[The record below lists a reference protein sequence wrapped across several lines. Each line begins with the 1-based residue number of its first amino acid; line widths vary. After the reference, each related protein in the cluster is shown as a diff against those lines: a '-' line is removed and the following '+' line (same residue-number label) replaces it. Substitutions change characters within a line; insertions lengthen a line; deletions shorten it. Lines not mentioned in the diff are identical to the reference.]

1 MTMARQEQIDLVN
14 RLVEEYKVRGNQE
27 SLVQLIEEFDKFLK
41 KQASRFC
48 NYYKGVYPWDVAVQ
62 EARVIFYDLVEE
74 FTIGGDAYFTVYI
87 QRKLPLRLRYFF
99 IKEIKR
105 RSRDLS
111 HSDEQFKEKGLLG
124 EAPDEINDVLENI
137 DNQKRLNEIYEAL
150 DNPDVL
156 TDRERDM
163 VIRNIIHQES
173 HESIAREYGI
183 SRSRVSRI
191 IKASI
196 GKIQSEVKYRE

>member
-1 MTMARQEQIDLVN
+1 MARQEQIDLVN
-14 RLVEEYKVRGNQE
+14 RLVEEYKIQGNQE
-27 SLVQLIEEFDKFLK
+27 SLVELMGEFDKYLK

-48 NYYKGVYPWDVAVQ
+48 NYYKGVHSWETAVQ
-62 EARVIFYDLVEE
+62 EARVIFYNLVKE

-111 HSDEQFKEKGLLG
+111 YSDEQFKEKGLLG
-124 EAPDEINDVLENI
+124 EAPDEMNDVLEDI

-163 VIRNIIHQES
+163 VIRNLIHQES

-191 IKASI
+191 IKSAI
-196 GKIQSEVKYRE
+196 EKLQYEVKWRD